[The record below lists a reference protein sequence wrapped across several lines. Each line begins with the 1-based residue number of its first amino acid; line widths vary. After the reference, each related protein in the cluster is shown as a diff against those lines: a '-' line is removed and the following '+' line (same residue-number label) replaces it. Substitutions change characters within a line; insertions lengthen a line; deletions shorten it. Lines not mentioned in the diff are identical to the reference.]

1 MNSLRKTS
9 LVAGILYLLTFISI
23 PTLSLYEQ
31 VHQPDYILQHGT
43 DTDTVIG
50 AVLEIVMALACIGS
64 AVVLYPVL
72 KKQNESAALALVGA
86 RVLEAGTIFLG
97 VACLLTI
104 VGLKQAGAG
113 RDALEASHTLV
124 ILYDRIFLIG
134 QSWMPVVNNLLL
146 GFLFYNSRL
155 IPRSI
160 AIIAIFGAPLLMV
173 GDLLVL
179 FNVIGQRAPVTSLF
193 AIPVALFEL
202 ILGIWLLTKGFTS
215 KPKSIQP
222 LQNLYQLSK
231 SID

>member
-9 LVAGILYLLTFISI
+9 LVAGILYLLTFVSI

-113 RDALEASHTLV
+113 RDALVASHTLV

-146 GFLFYNSRL
+146 GFLFYHSRL

-215 KPKSIQP
+215 KP
-222 LQNLYQLSK
+222 
-231 SID
+231 